1 MRDTQS
7 HTKFDSLVRNIN
19 TILMPNI
26 GNYIHCQVIILP
38 FPAMLLLL
46 VFLSLPNFI
55 FASHIDKTASPR
67 NVKRHI
73 KKKCTPKKKKK
84 MYTNHFFESIFGQV
98 NFIESIYRQDLLLL

>member
-1 MRDTQS
+1 MA
-7 HTKFDSLVRNIN
+7 
-19 TILMPNI
+19 NI
-26 GNYIHCQVIILP
+26 GNYIHSQTIILP

-46 VFLSLPNFI
+46 VFLSLPNSI

-84 MYTNHFFESIFGQV
+84 CTPTISLSQFLFKLISSSQSIGY
-98 NFIESIYRQDLLLL
+98 N

>member
-1 MRDTQS
+1 MS
-7 HTKFDSLVRNIN
+7 NIC
-19 TILMPNI
+19 
-26 GNYIHCQVIILP
+26 NYIHSQTIILP

-73 KKKCTPKKKKK
+73 KKKCIPKKIYKKEMYTK
-84 MYTNHFFESIFGQV
+84 KNNKKEMYTNHFFESIFGQV
-98 NFIESIYRQDLLLL
+98 NFIESIYRQDLL